1 MAVRYGSEES
11 FRREL
16 EEEDKRRKE
25 AFGIGRRRVEAI
37 RGIEG
42 AERDA
47 AGQQMGAVRRRTG
60 QAVAASFDP
69 FQARGGGQLASLG
82 QVAADRGAQEGMIE
96 ADATRRI
103 ASARVAAETAD
114 LERLKFEQEATPS
127 ARQELM
133 DYQQQIQQFAELD
146 KSDAEMADYIGELVR
161 TARDPSVVTRL
172 LTQMGRYDED
182 AALQLGRQLNQS
194 RTSGE
199 DL

>member
-1 MAVRYGSEES
+1 M
-11 FRREL
+11 
-16 EEEDKRRKE
+16 
-25 AFGIGRRRVEAI
+25 
-37 RGIEG
+37 
-42 AERDA
+42 
-47 AGQQMGAVRRRTG
+47 
-60 QAVAASFDP
+60 
-69 FQARGGGQLASLG
+69 
-82 QVAADRGAQEGMIE
+82 AADRGAQEGMIE

-103 ASARVAAETAD
+103 ASARVASETAD

-133 DYQQQIQQFAELD
+133 DYQQQIQQYAELD
-146 KSDAEMADYIGELVR
+146 KSDEEMANYIGELIR

-194 RTSGE
+194 RTSDE